1 MTMNAFFDSFK
12 NHFLISMPH
21 LDDPHFEHT
30 VIYLCEHTKAGAMG
44 IIINRPSNV
53 DFTELADHLGIQI
66 HSPRLTSEP
75 IYTGGPVE
83 AERGFILHTTDKVWS
98 NTLRVTD
105 EVSLSASLEALEDI
119 AQGNGP
125 EAFRITLGCAGW
137 DAGQLETEIANN
149 DWLVCEADLDVL
161 FHTPSDMQFTAATR
175 VLGIDMTRLSP
186 DIGHG

>member
-1 MTMNAFFDSFK
+1 MNVSFSSFK

-30 VIYLCEHTKAGAMG
+30 VVYLCEHTKGGAMG
-44 IIINRPSNV
+44 VIINRPSNV
-53 DFTELADHLGIQI
+53 DFTELANYLGMPVDDPIVA
-66 HSPRLTSEP
+66 SEP

-83 AERGFILHTTDKVWS
+83 SERGFILHTADKNWN
-98 NTLRVTD
+98 NTLPVTD

-119 AQGNGP
+119 AAGKGAK
-125 EAFRITLGCAGW
+125 AFRITLGCAGW
-137 DAGQLETEIANN
+137 DPGQLETEIANN

-161 FHTPSDMQFTAATR
+161 FHTPSDMQFTAATQ
-175 VLGIDMTRLSP
+175 VLGIDMARLSP

>member
-1 MTMNAFFDSFK
+1 MNAYFDSFK

-30 VIYLCEHTKAGAMG
+30 VIYLCEHTPAGAMG
-44 IIINRPSNV
+44 IVINRPSNI
-53 DFTELADHLGIQI
+53 DFTELADHLGIHI
-66 HSPRLTSEP
+66 HSSRLAAAP

-83 AERGFILHTTDKVWS
+83 AERGFILHTTDKSWDR
-98 NTLRVTD
+98 TLHVTED
-105 EVSLSASLEALEDI
+105 VSLSASLEALEDI

-125 EAFRITLGCAGW
+125 QAFRITLGCAGW

>member
-1 MTMNAFFDSFK
+1 MTAFFDSFK

-30 VIYLCEHTKAGAMG
+30 VIYLCEHNHDGAMG
-44 IIINRPSNV
+44 VIINRPSSI
-53 DFTELADHLGIQI
+53 DFSELADHLGIQVAN
-66 HSPRLTSEP
+66 PRLASEL

-83 AERGFILHTTDKVWS
+83 AERGFILHSAEKSWG
-98 NTLRVTD
+98 NTLKITD
-105 EVSLSASLEALEDI
+105 EVSLSASLETLENI
-119 AQGNGP
+119 AEGKGP
-125 EAFRITLGCAGW
+125 KDFRVTLGCAGW
-137 DAGQLETEIANN
+137 DGGQLEEEIANN

-161 FHTPSDMQFTAATR
+161 FHTPSDMQFTAATQ

>member
-1 MTMNAFFDSFK
+1 MTMTAFFDSFK

-30 VIYLCEHTKAGAMG
+30 VIYLCQHTQDGAMG

-53 DFTELADHLGIQI
+53 DFTELADHLGIKI
-66 HSPRLTSEP
+66 SCSHLAAEP

-83 AERGFILHTTDKVWS
+83 AERGFILHTAEKKWS
-98 NTLRVTD
+98 NTLTVTD
-105 EVSLSASLEALEDI
+105 EISLSASLEALEDI
-119 AQGNGP
+119 ARGDGP
-125 EAFRITLGCAGW
+125 NAFLITLGCAGW
-137 DAGQLETEIANN
+137 DDGQLEAEIGNN

-161 FHTPSDMQFTAATR
+161 FHTPSDMQFTAATQ
-175 VLGIDMTRLSP
+175 VLGIDMARLSP